1 MSEKDRPVNDT
12 VTGTVDNGMN
22 DTYQQGIDQFTAMV
36 GDDRIDALRE
46 RFHTVSP
53 EFEHAVM
60 SIIGGQ
66 IWNRPALDLRTRSLV
81 SIAALAAQG
90 RVNALALNIEM
101 ALNNGATEA
110 EIVETFFQVAIYA
123 GFAAA
128 WDGLEKAKP
137 IFEEFRART
146 AQEQ

>member
-1 MSEKDRPVNDT
+1 
-12 VTGTVDNGMN
+12 MN
-22 DTYQQGIDQFTAMV
+22 DQQYQRGIDQFAQMV
-36 GDDRIDALRE
+36 GDDKIDALRE
-46 RFHTVSP
+46 RFHSVSP
-53 EFEHAVM
+53 EFEQAVM

-66 IWNRPALDLRTRSLV
+66 IWTRPNLDLRTRSLV
-81 SIAALAAQG
+81 SIATLAAQG

-137 IFEEFRART
+137 IFEAHRQKKEASH
-146 AQEQ
+146 E